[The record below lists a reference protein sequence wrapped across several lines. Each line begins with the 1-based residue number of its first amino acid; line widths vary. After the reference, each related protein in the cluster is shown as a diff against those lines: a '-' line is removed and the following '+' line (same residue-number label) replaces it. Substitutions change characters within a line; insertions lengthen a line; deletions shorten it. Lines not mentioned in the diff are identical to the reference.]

1 MTFIKT
7 IGELLN
13 QPILNADAY
22 KASHHSFEHP
32 EFNGEYAYIEARK
45 GGEFDEIM
53 WFGLQYIIQYYLT
66 QKVTTAMIDE
76 AESEL
81 LTMGV
86 PFDRSGWERIVKVH
100 GGHLPIRIKAL
111 TEGMV
116 VPQGT
121 VLATIESTD
130 PLIPGI
136 AAYVETSI
144 LRVWAPTT
152 LATRSM
158 RWWRLLNQYLEL
170 SGTPEESEFKMV
182 DFGARGVTSTETAGI
197 LGMAHLVNHQVTD
210 NLMGVRFAKHAYR
223 TNAMPGFTIPATE
236 HSVTTSWGKEIG
248 GAPDRDGE
256 YDFFH
261 RIIDVHG
268 AKKNPLGGR
277 YAVSVVI
284 DTYDQDDAV
293 RMWLDPLHPY
303 NLALTLDGKE
313 DLPTRL
319 YASNMRLVLRPDS
332 GDPIINVVHL
342 LDLVGSIVSFT
353 VNKKG
358 YRVLPDHVRLIQG
371 DGINE
376 DTLRRILQRVT
387 YHMWSIDNLVFG
399 SGGGLLVHDL
409 ERDTHRFAMKASEVI
424 VGSETRAIQK
434 KPKTDLSKSSKAGRF
449 VVVRRGGKVLTISTN
464 TLMVLIHEKDL
475 LITRLENGVMH
486 NIQTFEAVRYIAQIS
501 RAA

>member
-1 MTFIKT
+1 MSFIKT
-7 IGELLN
+7 VGELLS
-13 QPILNADAY
+13 QPILNADSY
-22 KASHHSFEHP
+22 KISHESFQHP
-32 EFNGEYAYIEARK
+32 NFKGEYAYIEARK
-45 GGEFDEIM
+45 GGEFNEVM

-66 QKVTTAMIDE
+66 QKVTMFMVDE
-76 AESEL
+76 AETEL
-81 LTMGV
+81 LNHGV
-86 PFDRSGWERIVKVH
+86 PFNRAGWERIVKVH
-100 GGHLPIRIKAL
+100 DGKLPIRVKAL
-111 TEGMV
+111 PEGMV

-136 AAYVETSI
+136 AAYVETCI
-144 LRVWAPTT
+144 LRVWAPTS

-158 RWWRLLNQYLEL
+158 RWWRLLHQYLEL

-182 DFGARGVTSTETAGI
+182 DFGARGTICTEAAGI

-236 HSVTTSWGKEIG
+236 HSVTTSWGKEIA

-256 YDFFH
+256 YEFFH

-293 RMWLDPLHPY
+293 RMWLDPSHPY
-303 NLALTLDGKE
+303 NLALTADYKE
-313 DLPTRL
+313 DLTTRL

-342 LDLVGSIVSFT
+342 LDLVGSIVGFT
-353 VNKKG
+353 VNAKG

-387 YHMWSIDNLVFG
+387 YHKWSIDNLVFG

-424 VGSETRAIQK
+424 IGSEPRAIQK

-449 VVVRRGGKVLTISTN
+449 AVVERGGKLVTVPEGSINATDRN
-464 TLMVLIHEKDL
+464 M

-486 NIQTFEAVRYIAQIS
+486 NVQTFEVVRLVAQS
-501 RAA
+501 YRMAA